1 MARGAKGKTKPTPA
15 RAKPSKSKPSKP
27 KPSKSTPAKGASGK
41 RGASRKTAARNKPTN
56 AKTPPRR
63 KPAKA
68 AKAAP
73 RRPST
78 AAKTIGPISLDVP
91 EKKIGGM
98 PALGYGTWTLE
109 GQAAVD
115 GVNWALETG
124 YRHIDTAQGYRNE
137 AEVGA
142 AIAQSGIPR
151 GEIFITT
158 KVDPLN
164 YGKGKLRRS
173 VEESLRKLRVD
184 QVDLLLL
191 HWPSPHDE
199 FPLPAYARQ
208 LAEVL
213 AVGLTKRIGVS
224 NFTTRLIDEAL
235 QIFGPGGIATNQI
248 EIHPFLANKRIVA
261 HCRMKGIPLTAY
273 CPLARR
279 RILGNPVIEGIARA
293 HGATAAQVSLAF
305 LLAEGFVAI
314 PCSSN
319 RERILENFKSRDLN
333 LGDDEIAQLR
343 GLDRGLRLVLGNGGP
358 DWDPA

>member
-1 MARGAKGKTKPTPA
+1 MAQGGKSKKQPKSAKGGTRKASKTPA
-15 RAKPSKSKPSKP
+15 RKAAANKTAATRKAVKPSGKRSTAKQAVRKPSKA
-27 KPSKSTPAKGASGK
+27 PAKRASAPK
-41 RGASRKTAARNKPTN
+41 RRAGSI
-56 AKTPPRR
+56 
-63 KPAKA
+63 PA
-68 AKAAP
+68 
-73 RRPST
+73 
-78 AAKTIGPISLDVP
+78 ISLTVP
-91 EKKIGGM
+91 EKMVGGI
-98 PALGYGTWTLE
+98 PALGYGTWTLN
-109 GQAAVD
+109 GQAATE
-115 GVNWALETG
+115 GVLWALEAG

-142 AIAQSGIPR
+142 AIAQSGIAR
-151 GEIFITT
+151 SEIFITT

-164 YGKGKLRRS
+164 YGKGKLRGS
-173 VEESLRKLRVD
+173 VEESLKKLGVE

-191 HWPSPHDE
+191 HWPSPNEE
-199 FPLPAYARQ
+199 FPLPVYARQ
-208 LAEVL
+208 LADVQK
-213 AVGLTKRIGVS
+213 AGLTRRIGVS
-224 NFTTRLIDEAL
+224 NFTIRLIDEAL

-273 CPLARR
+273 CPLARK

-319 RERILENFKSRDLN
+319 RERILENFKSRDLK
-333 LGDDEIAQLR
+333 LDDDEIAQLR